1 MAKFWTRVTQEFCLT
16 TLSDWYA
23 GRVSEE
29 GLAAPIQPGVLADEL
44 RVALMRVSRRIRLE
58 GAGGKVTPSQFS
70 VLAALKR
77 GPLTLRELAE
87 REQVQPPAMTR
98 TVASLVELRL
108 VARVQDQ
115 QDRRQAVVSLSRAGR
130 RVVDETRNQRT
141 EWLARRLVELSD
153 DERRTLAEA
162 TELLQRIGQS

>member
-1 MAKFWTRVTQEFCLT
+1 M
-16 TLSDWYA
+16 SDE
-23 GRVSEE
+23 R
-29 GLAAPIQPGVLADEL
+29 LAVPIHPGVLADEL

-58 GAGGKVTPSQFS
+58 AVGGKVTPSQFS
-70 VLAALKR
+70 VLAALKN

-115 QDRRQAVVSLSRAGR
+115 QDRRQAVVSLTRAGR

-162 TELLQRIGQS
+162 ARLLQRMGRS

>member
-1 MAKFWTRVTQEFCLT
+1 V
-16 TLSDWYA
+16 
-23 GRVSEE
+23 VNE
-29 GLAAPIQPGVLADEL
+29 GLATPVESGVLADEL

-98 TVASLVELRL
+98 TVASLVESRL
-108 VARVQDQ
+108 VGRVQDQ
-115 QDRRQAVVSLSRAGR
+115 HDRRQAVVSLTRAGR
-130 RVVDETRNQRT
+130 KIVDETRNQRT

-162 TELLQRIGQS
+162 AELLHRIGQS

>member
-1 MAKFWTRVTQEFCLT
+1 M
-16 TLSDWYA
+16 SDE
-23 GRVSEE
+23 R
-29 GLAAPIQPGVLADEL
+29 LAAPTQPGVLADDL

-70 VLAALKR
+70 VLAALKH
-77 GPLTLRELAE
+77 GPLTLRELAD

-115 QDRRQAVVSLSRAGR
+115 HDRRQAVVSLTRTGR
-130 RVVDETRNQRT
+130 RLVDETRNQRT

-153 DERRTLAEA
+153 EERRTLAVA
-162 TELLQRIGQS
+162 TEILQRIGRS